1 MSLEQKV
8 GSWQT
13 RTVAVSLIH
22 EIGAHSSCHRWALK
36 GSFACL
42 ALLKARLRGLM
53 KQGKELLLFRGT
65 SVLARSRCFAI
76 PLLAGSALHSSIS
89 GFAVSLTLRG

>member
-1 MSLEQKV
+1 MFLMQAWGDALLAFYLSCAVCRIALSSVSLEQKV

-42 ALLKARLRGLM
+42 AVLKTRLRGPM
-53 KQGKELLLFRGT
+53 KQGKELYLQRYLSFG
-65 SVLARSRCFAI
+65 L
-76 PLLAGSALHSSIS
+76 
-89 GFAVSLTLRG
+89 